1 MRPKMRLKNLLIE
14 VVFAGLREKISP
26 RKISAIMQLISMDI
40 KKANHVRWLI
50 KISILKLNILSS
62 TEVCH
67 FESARLFFL
76 QELWLISCSR

>member
-1 MRPKMRLKNLLIE
+1 MRLKNLSIE
-14 VVFAGLREKISP
+14 VAFAGLREKISP
-26 RKISAIMQLISMDI
+26 KKIFAIMQLISMDI

-67 FESARLFFL
+67 FENAQLFFL
-76 QELWLISCSR
+76 QVFWLTFCSR